1 MKRARG
7 DDEMPSGAA
16 VAAAG
21 KAAEAATDAAL
32 SAAAAAG
39 RALGRTLA
47 SSALTM
53 PRRRFFRQRAHINP
67 LGGAQLYE

>member
-7 DDEMPSGAA
+7 DDNMPSVAA
-16 VAAAG
+16 LAAG